1 MYKKSYFL
9 LYDKTG
15 KNTNISQI
23 IFLFFLES
31 LLYPRFSDNLTS
43 VYQSDSRDEASFG
56 KPVSKEN
63 VPWQIITISSPSEEA
78 VCMLNQSPAPPREQ

>member
-1 MYKKSYFL
+1 MYKKSSFL

-31 LLYPRFSDNLTS
+31 LLYPCFSDNLTS

-56 KPVSKEN
+56 KPVRKEN
-63 VPWQIITISSPSEEA
+63 GPWQIITISSPSEEA